1 MGQPARY
8 LKWLYPRALWRIKT
22 RQKKVYLTFDD
33 GPVPEATPWVIDTLA
48 KYHIKATFFC
58 VGENVWRYPHIYQ
71 QLIDNG
77 HQTGNHTFNH
87 LRATKVSHKGY
98 FENIEKAAQYV
109 KSNLFRPPHGEIYP
123 WQMRSLKKRFKEV
136 VLWDVLT
143 YDYNQSK
150 TVDQIVDNI
159 KRYTRPGSILLFHDS
174 VKAWPNMHKALPI
187 AIEWLLK
194 EGYTF
199 ETIS

>member
-33 GPVPEATPWVIDTLA
+33 GPVPEATPWVIDLLA

-71 QLIDNG
+71 QIIDEG
-77 HQTGNHTFNH
+77 HQTGNHTYNH
-87 LRATKVSHKGY
+87 LRATKVSNKGY
-98 FENIEKAAQYV
+98 FENIEKAAQFV
-109 KSNLFRPPHGEIYP
+109 KSDLFRPPHGQIYP
-123 WQMRSLKKRFKEV
+123 WQMSVLKKRFKEV

-150 TVDQIVDNI
+150 TVDQIVDNV
-159 KRYTRPGSILLFHDS
+159 KRYTRPGSILVFHDS
-174 VKAWPNMHKALPI
+174 VKAWPNMHVALPI

-199 ETIS
+199 ETIK